1 MEDRLAGNVFTI
13 RLSDLCDLRVKNFPR
28 PWHDHSSDRRSNIH
42 SHPEIRGGTCP
53 DVAELLI
60 TGENAGGANRS
71 AKDGGCFVSAGGPE
85 APESQK
91 GIFAGRPQ
99 RSENSET
106 FGNGIR
112 PLTNDRSPRD

>member
-1 MEDRLAGNVFTI
+1 MAHQSILTLKSGVV
-13 RLSDLCDLRVKNFPR
+13 LCPN
-28 PWHDHSSDRRSNIH
+28 
-42 SHPEIRGGTCP
+42 
-53 DVAELLI
+53 VAELLI
-60 TGENAGGANRS
+60 TGENAEGANRS

>member
-1 MEDRLAGNVFTI
+1 MPILMIKRHFLMAHQSILTLKSGVV
-13 RLSDLCDLRVKNFPR
+13 LCPN
-28 PWHDHSSDRRSNIH
+28 
-42 SHPEIRGGTCP
+42 
-53 DVAELLI
+53 VAELLI

-99 RSENSET
+99 RSENSKT

-112 PLTNDRSPRD
+112 LALTSGRSLDPFAVRESLRNRDKFAIT